1 MKRLIIVFF
10 AAFLFA
16 MPKPAYADVENGM
29 LSDETEV
36 IVDTDAS
43 EDNSSD
49 NDSSDASNDT
59 ASDHDSSD
67 ASEGDITHV
76 SQSLVDNTDQNQS
89 AVVVPDDAVDAL
101 DGGDLIDSG
110 DPADPTDPSVGTT
123 TEDEGPD
130 DSSGWLTIDGYTFYV
145 DPDTGKP
152 LSGGIFEID
161 GESYYLRPAGSPYG
175 PEGSLGSGW
184 VTNYGGNTYFFD
196 RESGQMYSDGI
207 FDIDGARYYFRPEES
222 PYGPAGSMGR
232 GWVIGYGDEGLDY
245 FFDRVSATMVIGRND
260 VDGSSYFFDP
270 VTGAKQTGWFE
281 FDGYRYRY
289 DEDGKMLYDGIYEV
303 EDESYYFRPS
313 GSSYGPKGSVG
324 YGWVWNYGG
333 DTFFFDRNDG
343 HMLSDGI
350 FEVDGSSYFFRPS
363 DSPYGPEGSM
373 GKGWVYGYGED
384 GVDRFFDRSTGRMY
398 ADCVRSI
405 SGYGAGVYGFD
416 NEGSLISGW
425 FDFDGFTYYFDSTKG
440 NAASN
445 GIVEIDE
452 VSYFFRFAGSSYG
465 PEGSRGSGWVWNY
478 GGNTFFFD
486 RDDGHML
493 SGGIF
498 EVDGSSY
505 YFRPSD
511 SPYGPEGSMGRGWVH
526 GYGEDGV
533 DRFFDRSTGR
543 MLISGTY
550 IIDRAVYRA
559 DIEGNLTLSPFGQH
573 LDAASAKQLKVVSA
587 AWNEPTTPLGWCAL
601 WVHNVFESYGI
612 VDVYGNAN
620 DLYNEYCT
628 SSNPADLQVGMIV
641 AVSRH
646 PGNSGGRVY
655 GHIGIYVGDGIV
667 LDSSGSVRVWNV
679 EDWINSYNGWVTPK
693 WGWYGGRSLR

>member
-1 MKRLIIVFF
+1 MKRLAIIILT
-10 AAFLFA
+10 AFLFA
-16 MPKPAYADVENGM
+16 MPKPAYADVENAM
-29 LSDETEV
+29 LSDEQEA
-36 IVDTDAS
+36 IIDTDVP
-43 EDNSSD
+43 EDNALD
-49 NDSSDASNDT
+49 IDSSDASD
-59 ASDHDSSD
+59 DDV
-67 ASEGDITHV
+67 THV
-76 SQSLVDNTDQNQS
+76 SETPADRTDQDSS

-110 DPADPTDPSVGTT
+110 DSTDPTDPSDGNI
-123 TEDEGPD
+123 TEDEGSD
-130 DSSGWLTIDGYTFYV
+130 ESTGWQTIGGYTYFV
-145 DPDTGKP
+145 DPDTGEL

-161 GESYYLRPAGSPYG
+161 GESYYLRPAGSPFG
-175 PEGSLGSGW
+175 PEGSVGSGW

-196 RESGQMYSDGI
+196 RVTGQMYSDGI
-207 FDIDGARYYFRPEES
+207 YDIDGARYYFRPAES

-232 GWVIGYGDEGLDY
+232 GWVIGYGDDKSDY
-245 FFDRVSATMVIGRND
+245 FFDRVSAAMVIGRND
-260 VDGSSYFFDP
+260 VDGSSYYFDS
-270 VTGAKQTGWFE
+270 VTGAKQIGWFE

-289 DEDGKMLYDGIYEV
+289 AEDGKMLYDGIYEV

-324 YGWVWNYGG
+324 YGWVWDYGG
-333 DTFFFDRNDG
+333 DTYFFDRNDG

-350 FEVDGSSYFFRPS
+350 FEVDGSSYYFRPS

-373 GKGWVYGYGED
+373 GRGWVHGYGED
-384 GVDRFFDRSTGRMY
+384 GADRFFDRSTGRMY

-425 FDFDGFTYYFDSTKG
+425 LDFDGFTYYFDSTKG
-440 NAASN
+440 NAASI

-452 VSYFFRFAGSSYG
+452 VSYYFRFAGSPYG
-465 PEGSRGSGWVWNY
+465 PVGSRGYGWVWDY
-478 GGNTFFFD
+478 CGDTYFFD
-486 RDDGHML
+486 RNDGHML
-493 SGGIF
+493 SDGIF

-526 GYGEDGV
+526 GYGEDGA

-543 MLISGTY
+543 MLVSGSF
-550 IIDRAVYRA
+550 IIDQAVYRA
-559 DIEGNLTLSPFGQH
+559 DKDGNLTLSNFGQH
-573 LDAASAKQLKVVSA
+573 LDSASAKQLKVVSA
-587 AWNEPTTPLGWCAL
+587 AWNEPTTPLGWCTL
-601 WVHNVFESYGI
+601 WVHNVFEAYGI
-612 VDVYGNAN
+612 YDVDGNAC
-620 DLYNEYCT
+620 DLYNNFCT
-628 SSNPADLQVGMIV
+628 SSNPSDLKVGMIV

-646 PGNSGGRVY
+646 PGTSGGRIY
-655 GHIGIYVGDGIV
+655 GHIGIYVGDGIM

-693 WGWYGGRSLR
+693 WGWYGNRKLG

>member
-67 ASEGDITHV
+67 ASEGDVTHV

-130 DSSGWLTIDGYTFYV
+130 DSSGWLTIDGYTYYV

-313 GSSYGPKGSVG
+313 GSSYGPKG
-324 YGWVWNYGG
+324 YYGG
-333 DTFFFDRNDG
+333 DTFFFDRDDG
-343 HMLSDGI
+343 HMLSGGI
-350 FEVDGSSYFFRPS
+350 FEVDGSSYYFRPF

-373 GKGWVYGYGED
+373 GRGWVHGYGED

-440 NAASN
+440 NAASI

-465 PEGSRGSGWVWNY
+465 PE
-478 GGNTFFFD
+478 
-486 RDDGHML
+486 
-493 SGGIF
+493 
-498 EVDGSSY
+498 
-505 YFRPSD
+505 
-511 SPYGPEGSMGRGWVH
+511 
-526 GYGEDGV
+526 
-533 DRFFDRSTGR
+533 
-543 MLISGTY
+543 
-550 IIDRAVYRA
+550 
-559 DIEGNLTLSPFGQH
+559 
-573 LDAASAKQLKVVSA
+573 
-587 AWNEPTTPLGWCAL
+587 
-601 WVHNVFESYGI
+601 
-612 VDVYGNAN
+612 
-620 DLYNEYCT
+620 
-628 SSNPADLQVGMIV
+628 
-641 AVSRH
+641 
-646 PGNSGGRVY
+646 
-655 GHIGIYVGDGIV
+655 
-667 LDSSGSVRVWNV
+667 
-679 EDWINSYNGWVTPK
+679 
-693 WGWYGGRSLR
+693 LRR

>member
-10 AAFLFA
+10 AAVLFA

-67 ASEGDITHV
+67 ASEGDVTHV

-207 FDIDGARYYFRPEES
+207 FDIDGERYYFRPKES

-350 FEVDGSSYFFRPS
+350 FEVDGSSYYFRPS

-373 GKGWVYGYGED
+373 GRGWVHGYGED

-440 NAASN
+440 NAASI

-452 VSYFFRFAGSSYG
+452 VSYYFRFAGSSYG

-478 GGNTFFFD
+478 GGDTFFFD
-486 RDDGHML
+486 RNDGHML
-493 SGGIF
+493 SDGIF

>member
-1 MKRLIIVFF
+1 
-10 AAFLFA
+10 

-67 ASEGDITHV
+67 ASEGDVTHV

-350 FEVDGSSYFFRPS
+350 FEVDGSSY
-363 DSPYGPEGSM
+363 
-373 GKGWVYGYGED
+373 
-384 GVDRFFDRSTGRMY
+384 
-398 ADCVRSI
+398 
-405 SGYGAGVYGFD
+405 
-416 NEGSLISGW
+416 
-425 FDFDGFTYYFDSTKG
+425 
-440 NAASN
+440 
-445 GIVEIDE
+445 
-452 VSYFFRFAGSSYG
+452 
-465 PEGSRGSGWVWNY
+465 
-478 GGNTFFFD
+478 
-486 RDDGHML
+486 
-493 SGGIF
+493 
-498 EVDGSSY
+498 

-533 DRFFDRSTGR
+533 DRTDSTMKALLFQAG
-543 MLISGTY
+543 LISTDSRTISIQRKATLPRSESLKLMKFLIFSVSQAAPTVPKVHVDLAGCGTTAA
-550 IIDRAVYRA
+550 IPSSSIAMTATCSQEEFSRSMARATTSGRPTAPTAPRA
-559 DIEGNLTLSPFGQH
+559 PW
-573 LDAASAKQLKVVSA
+573 A
-587 AWNEPTTPLGWCAL
+587 
-601 WVHNVFESYGI
+601 
-612 VDVYGNAN
+612 
-620 DLYNEYCT
+620 
-628 SSNPADLQVGMIV
+628 
-641 AVSRH
+641 
-646 PGNSGGRVY
+646 
-655 GHIGIYVGDGIV
+655 GDGSTV
-667 LDSSGSVRVWNV
+667 MARTG
-679 EDWINSYNGWVTPK
+679 
-693 WGWYGGRSLR
+693 

>member
-398 ADCVRSI
+398 VDCVRSI

-440 NAASN
+440 NAASI

-478 GGNTFFFD
+478 GGDTFFFD

>member
-67 ASEGDITHV
+67 ASEGDVTHV

-130 DSSGWLTIDGYTFYV
+130 DSSGWLTIDGYTYYV

-350 FEVDGSSYFFRPS
+350 FEVDGSSY
-363 DSPYGPEGSM
+363 
-373 GKGWVYGYGED
+373 
-384 GVDRFFDRSTGRMY
+384 
-398 ADCVRSI
+398 
-405 SGYGAGVYGFD
+405 
-416 NEGSLISGW
+416 
-425 FDFDGFTYYFDSTKG
+425 
-440 NAASN
+440 
-445 GIVEIDE
+445 
-452 VSYFFRFAGSSYG
+452 
-465 PEGSRGSGWVWNY
+465 
-478 GGNTFFFD
+478 
-486 RDDGHML
+486 
-493 SGGIF
+493 
-498 EVDGSSY
+498 

-628 SSNPADLQVGMIV
+628 SSNPADLQAGMIV